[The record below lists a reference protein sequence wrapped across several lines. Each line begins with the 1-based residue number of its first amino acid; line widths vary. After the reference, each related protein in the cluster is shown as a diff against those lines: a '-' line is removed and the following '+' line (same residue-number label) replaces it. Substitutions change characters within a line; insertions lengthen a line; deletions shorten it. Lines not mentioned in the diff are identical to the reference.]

1 MLPGTITSDIISN
14 KIEEDRFY
22 TIQQNPNAGLVVVT
36 IMQNTWQGETDL
48 PPWFL
53 ILKLVLVLS
62 TQTMISGP
70 SNLIGLNKK

>member
-14 KIEEDRFY
+14 KIGVDRFY

-48 PPWFL
+48 PP
-53 ILKLVLVLS
+53 
-62 TQTMISGP
+62 
-70 SNLIGLNKK
+70 

>member
-36 IMQNTWQGETDL
+36 IMQNT
-48 PPWFL
+48 
-53 ILKLVLVLS
+53 
-62 TQTMISGP
+62 
-70 SNLIGLNKK
+70 